1 MRWGVGKG
9 EMKGGGDGV
18 AREIMFFE
26 GRVVS
31 RGALFELYQFLHAI
45 PRQRCNSGE

>member
-1 MRWGVGKG
+1 MRG
-9 EMKGGGDGV
+9 EGGGRLDGV
-18 AREIMFFE
+18 AREIRFFE

-45 PRQRCNSGE
+45 LPRQRCNSGE

>member
-1 MRWGVGKG
+1 MGGGG
-9 EMKGGGDGV
+9 EGGDGV

-45 PRQRCNSGE
+45 VVPPQRCNTSRE